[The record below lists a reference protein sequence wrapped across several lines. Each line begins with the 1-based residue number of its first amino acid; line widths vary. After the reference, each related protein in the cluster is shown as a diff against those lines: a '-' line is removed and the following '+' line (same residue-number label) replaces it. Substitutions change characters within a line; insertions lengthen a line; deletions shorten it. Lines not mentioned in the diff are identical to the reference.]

1 MKLESISRFL
11 NTIKLRHQSFD
22 FRMSHS
28 FRSIFKNFGSKSKS
42 NEVEEVVIEEQ
53 EENDLGDKDKEK
65 NGKEAET
72 VKGIKQ
78 VDTSSIRG
86 NLNKF

>member
-1 MKLESISRFL
+1 
-11 NTIKLRHQSFD
+11 
-22 FRMSHS
+22 MSHS